1 MNRVK
6 IFRKYSE
13 VLMWRMGASLSMWLS
28 LLAAGEDGGSTGQAG
43 IILTFNLA
51 AASIPLAR

>member
-1 MNRVK
+1 
-6 IFRKYSE
+6 
-13 VLMWRMGASLSMWLS
+13 MWRMGASLSMWLS